1 MKNIKK
7 SSLNGWL
14 ILDKPSGITS
24 NKAIGIL
31 KSILKVKKIGHCGT
45 LDPLAEGVLPIAI
58 GEATKVSGHILNTK
72 KSYIF
77 DVSWGSETLT
87 GDLEG
92 KITNKSEYLPNEIE
106 VQHAINSLI
115 GESLQT
121 PPIFSA
127 IKVKGLPAYKLARSG
142 IDFHLKPR
150 EIFIESFKL
159 ISHMTNS
166 SRMEIICSKGTY
178 IRALA
183 VELGRLLN
191 TYGHVTSL
199 YRVFAGPFHSKHSF
213 SLDSIRDLSHSGQLE
228 TAILPLQN
236 GLDDI
241 LAINVD
247 DEVARKL
254 CFGQKVAIKMPQN
267 EKKVLIVCGTTPIA
281 IAEIVNG
288 CVAPKRVFN
297 FN

>member
-1 MKNIKK
+1 MKNIENN
-7 SSLNGWL
+7 SLSGWL

-24 NKAIGIL
+24 NKAIGVV
-31 KSILKVKKIGHCGT
+31 KSILKVKKLGHCGT
-45 LDPLAEGVLPIAI
+45 LDPLASGVLPIAI

-77 DVSWGSETLT
+77 DVFWGAETST

-92 KITNKSEYLPNEIE
+92 KIINKSDYLPNEDE
-106 VQHAINSLI
+106 VRFAISSLI
-115 GESLQT
+115 GRSLQT

-127 IKVKGLPAYKLARSG
+127 IKVKGQPAYKLARSG
-142 IDFHLKPR
+142 INFQLEPR

-159 ISHMTNS
+159 INHKNYS

-183 VELGRLLN
+183 VELGKLLN
-191 TYGHVTSL
+191 TYGHVSWL
-199 YRVFAGPFHSKHSF
+199 FRVFAGPFHSKHSF
-213 SLDSIRDLSHSGQLE
+213 SLDSIRDLSHSGRVD
-228 TAILPLQN
+228 TAILPLQQ

-241 LAINVD
+241 LAIDVD
-247 DEVARKL
+247 DEAAKRL
-254 CFGQKVAIKMPQN
+254 CFGQKVEIRMPQN
-267 EKKVLIVCGTTPIA
+267 EKKVLIVCGKKPVA

-288 CVAPKRVFN
+288 YVTPKRVFN
-297 FN
+297 FK